1 MLKTLLALL
10 ATSVLSLPAYAFEY
24 TVTKKAFRENNK
36 TVTGLSAHG
45 SGNRGYFRING
56 APEGNCGSSIIVFEH
71 GTTFGDA
78 AYELLQTALANN
90 LTLARIDYI
99 EEEPGGH
106 CLLTVLEVK

>member
-1 MLKTLLALL
+1 MLRTIFCAAALL
-10 ATSVLSLPAYAFEY
+10 VSTLPAHAFEY
-24 TVTKKAFRENNK
+24 TVTQKAFRESNK
-36 TVTGLSAHG
+36 TITALSAHG
-45 SGNRGYFRING
+45 PGNRGYFRING
-56 APEGNCGSSIIVFEH
+56 VPEGNCGSSIIVFEH

-78 AYELLQTALANN
+78 AYELLQTALATN